1 MVRRFAGA
9 IAALV
14 VAAAVIV
21 AFGYLR
27 GREAAPL
34 RPGDVVPDVE
44 LPAAEGGTRSRIH
57 ENLGPATVIVFLD
70 TRWPA
75 MKRYAET
82 LERLNRRYT
91 RRGFR
96 LVAIAVDDSAD
107 AVRGFIHD
115 NAITFT
121 VLHDPGG
128 RATREAYGAV
138 RGPASYLTDR
148 AGRVVAAFADPV
160 DWRKDE
166 HRRRIEAMLPPPP
179 AGWE

>member
-9 IAALV
+9 LAALV
-14 VAAAVIV
+14 LAGAVVV

-27 GREAAPL
+27 GRQAAPL
-34 RPGDVVPDVE
+34 RPGDVVPDAE
-44 LPAAEGGTRSRIH
+44 LPSVEGGARSRIRA
-57 ENLGPATVIVFLD
+57 NLGPAAVIVFLD

-82 LERLNRRYT
+82 LERLNRRYS

-96 LVAIAVDDSAD
+96 VVAIAVDDSAD
-107 AVRGFIHD
+107 VVRDFIHE

-128 RATREAYGAV
+128 RATREGYGAV

-166 HRRRIEAMLPPPP
+166 HRERIEALLPPPP
-179 AGWE
+179 AGWQ

>member
-1 MVRRFAGA
+1 MVRRIAGA
-9 IAALV
+9 IAAVLV
-14 VAAAVIV
+14 AVAAVV

-27 GREAAPL
+27 GREAPAL
-34 RPGDVVPDVE
+34 RAGDVVPDAE
-44 LPAAEGGTRSRIH
+44 LPAVEGGVRSRLRA
-57 ENLGPATVIVFLD
+57 NLGPATVIVFLD

-82 LERLNRRYT
+82 LERLNRRYS

-128 RATREAYGAV
+128 RVTREGYGPV
-138 RGPASYLTDR
+138 RGPASYLTDG

-160 DWRKDE
+160 DWRRDE
-166 HRRRIEAMLPPPP
+166 HRQRIEALLPPPP
-179 AGWE
+179 PGWE